1 MAVPSIM
8 WEINAKNINILYLYW
23 KNGGGMMSVATM
35 ISDKLHNR
43 ESNEDNAE
51 SKIQMISNYK
61 QGSKK

>member
-1 MAVPSIM
+1 
-8 WEINAKNINILYLYW
+8 
-23 KNGGGMMSVATM
+23 MSVATM
-35 ISDKLHNR
+35 ISDKLHNW

>member
-1 MAVPSIM
+1 
-8 WEINAKNINILYLYW
+8 
-23 KNGGGMMSVATM
+23 MMSVAT
-35 ISDKLHNR
+35 ISDKLHIR